1 MIASLRVISLLSD
14 KTKKSQMNY
23 WNEQTVYLA
32 VNIASVLLCLAMG
45 ILLVDMRSYLRS
57 IRRVP
62 VYPQRYIAA
71 RRALGIAYLLL
82 GGLMALKLTFAL
94 PEKQGEFLPVSALV
108 ISTSQA
114 LLFTA
119 ALLSLYNSPLV
130 RRDIIWWNVIP
141 IVAFPLLYVVFSRA
155 ATEQMII
162 RYLFFAYYV
171 LQLILYTALFFRERR
186 RYLDTIEDY
195 FDQGKSYRFYSKRG
209 VALLFLCSLAIGVA
223 ALASYFFTEL
233 WQITVFIAT
242 YTIYYVWVACYFLD
256 YAIDSQKIHHVTT
269 PEEWK
274 RTEQYLQK
282 L

>member
-1 MIASLRVISLLSD
+1 
-14 KTKKSQMNY
+14 MND

-32 VNIASVLLCLAMG
+32 VNIASVLLCVAMG

-57 IRRVP
+57 IRHVP
-62 VYPQRYIAA
+62 VYPQRYITA

-82 GGLMALKLTFAL
+82 GGLMALKLTLAM
-94 PEKQGEFLPVSALV
+94 PEKQGEFLPISALV

-141 IVAFPLLYVVFSRA
+141 IVAFPLLYLVFSRA

-162 RYLFFAYYV
+162 RYLFFAYYL
-171 LQLILYTALFFRERR
+171 LQLILYTVAFFHERR
-186 RYLDTIEDY
+186 RYLDAIEEY
-195 FDQGKSYRFYSKRG
+195 FDRGKSYRFYSKRG
-209 VALLFLCSLAIGVA
+209 VTLLFLCSLAIGVA

-233 WQITVFIAT
+233 WQITVES
-242 YTIYYVWVACYFLD
+242 
-256 YAIDSQKIHHVTT
+256 ID
-269 PEEWK
+269 EWLTEIQLPVK
-274 RTEQYLQK
+274 R
-282 L
+282 